1 MIQTKEELFLAELG
15 INTKEEIE
23 LAYGAKIKITDLLK
37 KYETKQLIIHIVSQ
51 QRELLIDFC
60 TKLELKAK
68 QYSYLIPDE
77 DFIDEY
83 LKDN

>member
-37 KYETKQLIIHIVSQ
+37 KYETQ
-51 QRELLIDFC
+51 QLLISGVVVPKGTFC
-60 TKLELKAK
+60 DCKAP
-68 QYSYLIPDE
+68 LIRTGNNTNG
-77 DFIDEY
+77 Y
-83 LKDN
+83 CGSCGKDLN